1 MEKLRR
7 QGRGEAGVTLIEML
21 IVLALIGILLAVVV
35 PNLGGFFGRG
45 KDRAYDA
52 DRALMQSAV
61 DAYYTDFTRRPG
73 SRKYPTANG
82 AGAASA
88 TTNAYINFNHLVSE
102 SYLRNVPDSA
112 SADNPGGSTGTY
124 SWWVQASGIITS
136 SPVYNGSYP

>member
-1 MEKLRR
+1 MKRIRR
-7 QGRGEAGVTLIEML
+7 LGHGEAGVTLIEML

-45 KDRAYDA
+45 KDRAYEA
-52 DRALMQSAV
+52 DRHLVQSAV

-82 AGAASA
+82 AGTASA
-88 TTNAYINFNHLVSE
+88 STNAYINFTHLVSE

-124 SWWVQASGIITS
+124 SWWVQASGIISS